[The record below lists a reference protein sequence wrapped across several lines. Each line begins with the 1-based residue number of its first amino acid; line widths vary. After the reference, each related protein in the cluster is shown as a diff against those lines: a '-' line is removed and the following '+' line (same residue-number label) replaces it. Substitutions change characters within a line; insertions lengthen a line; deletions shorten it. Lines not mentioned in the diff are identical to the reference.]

1 VCHATY
7 AMKCRYLAGHL
18 NFSAV
23 FNRHHAKRQLLLMAS
38 LNEVEVTHLKYLK
51 KKRSLRKQNAREG
64 E

>member
-1 VCHATY
+1 
-7 AMKCRYLAGHL
+7 LAGHL

-38 LNEVEVTHLKYLK
+38 LNQVEVTHLKYLK
-51 KKRSLRKQNAREG
+51 MKRSRRKQNAREG